1 MTTPADSHHDL
12 SDVLEEDEAA
22 ARRAPDPWSDALLQ
36 QLDAERTARAAAE
49 RQAAEVRDGQAH
61 RAEAVSRLAAG
72 IAHDFNNLL
81 TAIRCSADLLG
92 DSLQADDDR
101 RHDIAD
107 ITRAAERASALTRQL
122 LGFARQQLVEPRVLD
137 LNALV
142 AGLAPVLESAL
153 DEGVELALALD
164 PALGRVRADRAQ
176 MQEVIMAL
184 ASNARDAM
192 PSGGALLMQTA
203 NVDLD
208 ERAMPEAPADI
219 RYAPG
224 PYVLLGISD
233 TGTGMDAQTQARIFE
248 PFFTTKEPG
257 KGAGLGLAAVYGIV
271 KQAGG
276 FIWARSRPNVGTR
289 FTIYLPRVDEA
300 PEPEPATETRAAV
313 SGHGETVL
321 VVEDEPMI
329 LDLACRVLRGHGY
342 TVLRAPGGD
351 EAIAT
356 AAAHDAPIHLLLTDV
371 VMPRMGGPALAERL
385 LAERP
390 GLRVLYVS
398 GYTEGDIVRGRVL
411 QRGVHLLEKPF
422 TPRQL
427 LERVRLALDA

>member
-12 SDVLEEDEAA
+12 SDVLEGDEAA
-22 ARRAPDPWSDALLQ
+22 PRLAPDPWYDALLR
-36 QLDAERTARAAAE
+36 QLDTERAARAAAE
-49 RQAAEVRDGQAH
+49 RQAAEVRDLQVH

-92 DSLQADDDR
+92 DSLAADDDR
-101 RHDIAD
+101 RHDVAD

-137 LNALV
+137 LNAV
-142 AGLAPVLESAL
+142 VTGLAPVLESAL

-164 PALGRVRADRAQ
+164 PALGRVRADREQ
-176 MQEVIMAL
+176 MQEVILAL

-192 PSGGALLMQTA
+192 PSGGALLLQTA

-208 ERAMPEAPADI
+208 ARTMPEATADI
-219 RYAPG
+219 RFAPG

-233 TGTGMDAQTQARIFE
+233 TGTGMDAETQARIFE

-300 PEPEPATETRAAV
+300 PEPEAASEPPAQVGA
-313 SGHGETVL
+313 HGETVL

-329 LDLACRVLRGHGY
+329 LDLACRVLRGQGY
-342 TVLRAPGGD
+342 VVLRASGGE
-351 EAIAT
+351 EALAT
-356 AAAHDAPIHLLLTDV
+356 AAAHDAPIDLLLTDV

-385 LAERP
+385 LAVRP

-427 LERVRLALDA
+427 LERVRLVLDA